1 MIRIAIAAFLLFATP
16 ILTFSQGSITG
27 SLQTTTKWFMRDSL
41 IDATGTPQYDN
52 QLVGSFG
59 WLTTNYT
66 NREWNLDAGLRL
78 DYFHNSDLQNPTES
92 FSGAGIGRW
101 YIKKRINELTIT
113 GGYIYDQI
121 GNGIIFRSYEARPLA
136 IDNALFG
143 VQVQYDFND
152 NWFIKGFTGQMKNR
166 FERYDP
172 IIRGIQVEG
181 FHKIGKQV
189 TIAPGMGVV
198 NRTLDNN
205 SMALIVSNIEALPV
219 EDRFV
224 PRFNNYAFTFYNRM
238 NYKNLSWFVEV
249 SAKSKEAIVNAD
261 DQLVNSDGTNALTM
275 LTYST
280 RGLGITAQYKRTENF
295 VLRTSPNET
304 ILDGLINFLPPM
316 ARQNTY
322 MLTARYNA
330 ATQFLGEQAYQ
341 IDFVA
346 KPNRQWAFS
355 GTFSDIR
362 NLNNDVLF
370 RELYLE
376 SVYKKG
382 RDLKLTVGGQMVQ
395 YNQLVY
401 ETKGDS
407 QLVSIVPFVEMTYRF
422 NRKTSIRTEL
432 QYMNN
437 QEDFGSW
444 AYGLVEVSVAPNWSF
459 GAWDMW
465 NIQPKKTTKALH
477 YPTTWITYQGGANR
491 FEIAYVKQVEGIVC
505 TGGICRFEPAFSGV
519 RFTLNSTF

>member
-1 MIRIAIAAFLLFATP
+1 MIRIAFSALLLLSAPLFV
-16 ILTFSQGSITG
+16 FSQGSITG
-27 SLQTTTKWFMRDSL
+27 SLETTTKWFMRDSL

-52 QLVGSFG
+52 QLVGSYG

-66 NREWNLDAGLRL
+66 NREWDLDAGLRL
-78 DYFHNSDLQNPTES
+78 DIFHNSDLQNPTES

-101 YIKKRINELTIT
+101 YIKKRIKELTIT

-143 VQVQYDFND
+143 VQVQYDFNE

-172 IIRGIQVEG
+172 VIRGIQVEG
-181 FHKIGKQV
+181 FHRIGDKV
-189 TIAPGMGVV
+189 TIAPGIGVV
-198 NRTLDNN
+198 NRTIDNN
-205 SMALIVSNIEALPV
+205 SMALMVSNIESLPA
-219 EDRFV
+219 EERFV
-224 PRFNNYAFTFYNRM
+224 PRFNNYAFTLYNRL
-238 NYKNLSWFVEV
+238 NYKNLSWFVEL
-249 SAKSKEAIVNAD
+249 SAKTEEAILSAE
-261 DQLVNSDGTNALTM
+261 DQLINEDGTNVLTM

-280 RGLGITAQYKRTENF
+280 RGLGITAQFKRTENF
-295 VLRTSPNET
+295 ELRTSPNET
-304 ILDGLINFLPPM
+304 VLDGLINFLPPM

-330 ATQFLGEQAYQ
+330 ATQFLGEMAYQ
-341 IDFVA
+341 IDVVA
-346 KPNRQWAFS
+346 KPSREWAFS
-355 GTFSDIR
+355 GTYSDIR
-362 NLNNDVLF
+362 NLKNDLLF

-382 RDLKLTVGGQMVQ
+382 RDLKLTIGGQMVQ

-401 ETKGDS
+401 ETQGDS

-422 NRKTSIRTEL
+422 NRKTSIRSEL

-444 AYGLVEVSVAPNWSF
+444 VYGLVEVSVAPNWSF

-465 NIQPKKTTKALH
+465 NIVPKRTEKAIH
-477 YPTTWITYQGGANR
+477 YPTTWVTYQGGANR
-491 FEIAYVKQVEGIVC
+491 FELAYVKQVEGIVC